1 MHLLIKRI
9 IPLFFLLGLPF
20 DNLLLYLEAIDVAI
34 VTLLGQSKENVDLII
49 MFADGASYPSVK
61 LAADELVN
69 PYELALFDPVEPDV
83 AVAEIPGDYSNGIL
97 VYFLDYG
104 LDGGRRDAGI
114 VDSFEVGIV
123 LVETHEK
130 EHVFLAVSV
139 AAAED

>member
-34 VTLLGQSKENVDLII
+34 VTLLGQSKEDIDLII

-69 PYELALFDPVEPDV
+69 PYELALFDPV
-83 AVAEIPGDYSNGIL
+83 
-97 VYFLDYG
+97 
-104 LDGGRRDAGI
+104 
-114 VDSFEVGIV
+114 
-123 LVETHEK
+123 
-130 EHVFLAVSV
+130 
-139 AAAED
+139 